1 MNPRPLIVSGLAFA
15 TLCAWVHPAAAANTL
30 LDVRVGPHKHFDR
43 IVFEFE
49 NEASSRVV
57 LKNDQKVEVRF
68 ADVRLLDHFSVP
80 PLPRGLTVLRGI
92 DAYRE
97 GESGLVFEILLARDA
112 TPTELPL
119 MGRPWRLALDLAP
132 RVSENPEE
140 KPEYVPGDQP
150 IPTKFADAPLST
162 GDTVNTAQLRAVLAH
177 FYLAQGDTRRA
188 LEQAALYQKIAGT
201 PLDLGINRSAPQPS
215 PTSVPPARQPAWSL
229 WRLSPTVLLLAALGI
244 GLAFGFVI
252 RSFALQVQISL
263 QRTTRLPRRRKEK
276 TPRDLAEEIANDLD
290 VLDDVVLQEP
300 TRAPADSLASSEAA
314 DATVDS
320 DAEKELRD
328 TVKDR
333 RVARV
338 LELSHEG
345 RSISAIAEELQ
356 MGQDEVRL
364 ILDLKK
370 Q

>member
-1 MNPRPLIVSGLAFA
+1 MNPRLLIVSSLTLAAF
-15 TLCAWVHPAAAANTL
+15 CAWVRPAAAANTL
-30 LDVRVGPHKHFDR
+30 LDVRVGPHKRFDR

-57 LKNDQKVEVRF
+57 LKNNQKVEVRF
-68 ADVRLLDHFSVP
+68 TDVRLLDHFSVP
-80 PLPRGLTVLRGI
+80 ALPRGLTVLRGI

-119 MGRPWRLALDLAP
+119 AGRPWRLALDLAP
-132 RVSENPEE
+132 RVSENPDE

-150 IPTKFADAPLST
+150 IPTKFAEAPLSV
-162 GDTVNTAQLRAVLAH
+162 GDTVNTAQLRAVLAY

-201 PLDLGINRSAPQPS
+201 PLDLGFNRSAPQTA
-215 PTSVPPARQPAWSL
+215 PTPLPPAWQPAWNR
-229 WRLSPTVLLLAALGI
+229 WRLSPAVLLMAALGI
-244 GLAFGFVI
+244 G
-252 RSFALQVQISL
+252 FALGIIIRGFAPRVRISL
-263 QRTTRLPRRRKEK
+263 QRTPRFPRRRKEK

-300 TRAPADSLASSEAA
+300 PRAPAEPVTSPEAA
-314 DATVDS
+314 EAAVES

-328 TVKDR
+328 TVRDR

-338 LELSHEG
+338 LELSREG

-356 MGQDEVRL
+356 MGQDEIKL
-364 ILDLKK
+364 ILDLKG